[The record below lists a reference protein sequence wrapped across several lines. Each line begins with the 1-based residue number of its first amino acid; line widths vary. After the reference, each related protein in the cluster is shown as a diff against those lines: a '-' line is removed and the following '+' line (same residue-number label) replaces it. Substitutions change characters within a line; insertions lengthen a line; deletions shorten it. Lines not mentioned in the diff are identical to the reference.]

1 MKNIEEDFMKKLTI
15 NSLLI
20 KFSTIVASLA
30 LLVTSSN
37 VNSTCVIIIHQPEL
51 PEGAKDLRRF

>member
-1 MKNIEEDFMKKLTI
+1 MKKLTI

>member
-1 MKNIEEDFMKKLTI
+1 MKTLVL
-15 NSLLI
+15 NSLLV
-20 KFSTIVASLA
+20 KLGTMVASLA
-30 LLVTSSN
+30 FLVTFSN